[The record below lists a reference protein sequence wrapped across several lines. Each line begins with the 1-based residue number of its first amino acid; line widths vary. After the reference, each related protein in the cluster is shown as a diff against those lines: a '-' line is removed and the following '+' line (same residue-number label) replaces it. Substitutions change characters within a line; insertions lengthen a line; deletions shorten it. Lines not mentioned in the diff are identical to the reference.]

1 MSSDPPDPPDHPV
14 RRRGLFP
21 TTSWTVIRSVREGTE
36 EQARAALEAFCQTYW
51 YPVYAYCRRYGFP
64 VETAEDLTQTY
75 FQQLI
80 RYESMKTVDPERG
93 RLRAFVLTAL
103 KRLIA
108 NHLRHEHARKRGAGE
123 APVSLSLAGAEEA
136 YRREP
141 ASIDDA
147 SNLFDR
153 AWAERVAAA
162 AEDRLREDCAIAGTL
177 GHFEVLRE
185 FLPHRKAS
193 RSHPDA
199 AAALRLSDGAFRIHL
214 HRLRKRYVDY
224 VEEEIGRTVTDPEAL
239 REEVAYL
246 VELLAG

>member
-1 MSSDPPDPPDHPV
+1 MPTEPPTDPEP
-14 RRRGLFP
+14 RRGLFP

-36 EQARAALEAFCQTYW
+36 EQARAALEAFCRTYW
-51 YPVYAYCRRYGFP
+51 YPVYAYCRHSGFP

-80 RYESMKTVDPERG
+80 SYESMKKVEPERG
-93 RLRAFVLTAL
+93 RLRFFVLSSL

-108 NHLRHEHARKRGAGE
+108 NHLRHENARKRGAGE
-123 APVSLSLAGAEEA
+123 KPVSLSLAGAEEA

-141 ASIDDA
+141 ATIDDA
-147 SNLFDR
+147 SRLFDR
-153 AWAERVAAA
+153 AWAQRVAAA
-162 AEDRLREDCAIAGTL
+162 AEEHLREDFEAAGTL
-177 GHFEVLRE
+177 GHLAVLRE
-185 FLPHRKAS
+185 FLPHRTAS
-193 RSHPDA
+193 RSPREA
-199 AAALRLSDGAFRIHL
+199 AAALGLKDGAFRLHL
-214 HRLRKRYVDY
+214 HRLRKRYVDC